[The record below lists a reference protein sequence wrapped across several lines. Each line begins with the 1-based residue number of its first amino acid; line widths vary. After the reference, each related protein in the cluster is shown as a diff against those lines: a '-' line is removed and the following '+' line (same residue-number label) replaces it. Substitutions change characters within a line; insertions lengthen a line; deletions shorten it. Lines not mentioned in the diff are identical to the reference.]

1 MNGLNETGCYIKLGL
16 KGLLETNA
24 LAYCAYLLVMKKM
37 KGLKP
42 EKVAQTI
49 AKTKN
54 TIGCEFESPKHLHQT
69 TLET

>member
-1 MNGLNETGCYIKLGL
+1 MC
-16 KGLLETNA
+16 
-24 LAYCAYLLVMKKM
+24 LLVIYEENEGVVNMT
-37 KGLKP
+37 P

-54 TIGCEFESPKHLHQT
+54 TIGSEFESPKHLHQT